1 LDESEIVT
9 LIACSHSIGGVY
21 SVDYTEIVSSPVAAE
36 NKAGFDTTLGE
47 IDNNVVLE
55 YLKNS
60 TANLLVVNANDTL
73 NSNKHIFAVDGRVT
87 IRKLSNKGYLKL

>member
-1 LDESEIVT
+1 V
-9 LIACSHSIGGVY
+9 H
-21 SVDYTEIVSSPVAAE
+21 SVDYTEIVSSPITAE

-60 TANLLVVNANDTL
+60 TANPLVVNANDTL
-73 NSNKHIFAVDGRVT
+73 NSNKRIFAADGRLYASSLT
-87 IRKLSNKGYLKL
+87 RAT